1 LYWLSEIKEIDKD
14 VPVIL
19 MTAYGE
25 VELAVEA
32 LKNGATDFIL
42 KPWNN
47 EKLYASVNLAVDIS
61 RKNKNFLN
69 GKIFK
74 KMQKIMNCAR
84 LQALFQLRQNF
95 IPGEVFNDVLIRPAE
110 AQRGG
115 MAQNRQRAIGIQGN

>member
-61 RKNKNFLN
+61 RKNKKLSQWEN
-69 GKIFK
+69 
-74 KMQKIMNCAR
+74 
-84 LQALFQLRQNF
+84 LQEKCRKL
-95 IPGEVFNDVLIRPAE
+95 
-110 AQRGG
+110 
-115 MAQNRQRAIGIQGN
+115 

>member
-61 RKNKNFLN
+61 RKNKKLSQWEN
-69 GKIFK
+69 
-74 KMQKIMNCAR
+74 
-84 LQALFQLRQNF
+84 LQENAENYELQTQSSGSFPAAPEF
-95 IPGEVFNDVLIRPAE
+95 HPG
-110 AQRGG
+110 
-115 MAQNRQRAIGIQGN
+115 

>member
-1 LYWLSEIKEIDKD
+1 MNFRRGFEDGKEGLYWLSEIKEIDKD

-47 EKLYASVNLAVDIS
+47 EKLYASVNLVMIFPE
-61 RKNKNFLN
+61 RIKNFLN
-69 GKIFK
+69 GKIFRK
-74 KMQKIMNCAR
+74 CIQIMNWKHN
-84 LQALFQLRQNF
+84 LRKCNK
-95 IPGEVFNDVLIRPAE
+95 
-110 AQRGG
+110 
-115 MAQNRQRAIGIQGN
+115 